1 MQLIP
6 IHDKEVA
13 MEMRPNRIK
22 QKLANGEVVSV
33 AAGFTHADDIDAF
46 GPAGFDGVWIE
57 GEHGPMSFEDLGNVT
72 RACDLWNMN
81 SVVRVNRN
89 DQNLIYRTLD
99 RGAQGIVVPHVNT
112 RAEAENV
119 VAGGKFAP
127 IGQRGLYTSRQGY
140 GVESYFEEANNES
153 LLIVLIEDIVAADN
167 LDEILEVDHIDV
179 FFVAPSDFAAS
190 MGYINDMNNEK
201 VLAKIKETMTRVI
214 DRGRVT
220 GTTCT
225 NETAPQFVELGVQ
238 FLLTSAGSWILA
250 GASDFLQRVQ
260 K

>member
-1 MQLIP
+1 MQPIP
-6 IHDKEVA
+6 TPDKEFT
-13 MEMRPNRIK
+13 MEMRANRMK
-22 QKLANGEVVSV
+22 QKLANGEVVCV
-33 AAGFTHADDIDAF
+33 AAGMTHADDIDAF

-57 GEHGPMSFEDLGNVT
+57 GEHGPMSFEDLGNLT
-72 RACDLWNMN
+72 RACDLWGMN
-81 SVVRVNRN
+81 SVVRINRN

-127 IGQRGLYTSRQGY
+127 IGQRGMFTSRQGY
-140 GVESYFEEANNES
+140 GVSDYFGQANDQS
-153 LLIVLIEDIVAADN
+153 LMIVLIEDIVAAEN

-190 MGYINDMNNEK
+190 MGFIHDQRNEI
-201 VLAKIKETMTRVI
+201 VTSKIKETMKRIVAS
-214 DRGRVT
+214 GRVT
-220 GTTCT
+220 GTMCS
-225 NETAPQFVELGVQ
+225 NESAREFADLGVQ
-238 FLLTSAGSWILA
+238 FLLTTVGGWIQS
-250 GASDFLQRVQ
+250 GASDFLNRVQ

>member
-1 MQLIP
+1 MRLIP
-6 IHDKEVA
+6 TLDKDVT
-13 MEMRPNRIK
+13 MEIRPNRIK
-22 QKLANGEVVSV
+22 KKLANGEVVCV

-57 GEHGPMSFEDLGNVT
+57 GEHGPMSFEDLGNLT
-72 RACDLWNMN
+72 RACDLWDMN

-127 IGQRGLYTSRQGY
+127 IGQRGMYTSRQGF
-140 GVESYFEEANNES
+140 GVENYFEQANDAS
-153 LLIVLIEDIVAADN
+153 LLIVLIEDIVAAEN
-167 LDEILEVDHIDV
+167 LDEILKVDHIDV
-179 FFVAPSDFAAS
+179 FFVAPTDFAAS
-190 MGYINDMNNEK
+190 MGYIQDLNNEK
-201 VLAKIKETMTRVI
+201 VVSKIKETMTRVI
-214 DRGRVT
+214 DSGRVT
-220 GTTCT
+220 GTMCT
-225 NETAPQFVELGVQ
+225 NETAPQFVEIGVQ
-238 FLLTSAGSWILA
+238 FLLTSAGNWIQT
-250 GASDFLQRVQ
+250 GAHDFLQRVQ